1 MSALVLVFAE
11 DLMFTSRIREA
22 AKDAEV
28 EVVVTRDAQAFAA
41 AAAAPNKPV
50 LVLADLDS
58 PRLAAAATVA
68 QQRASL
74 GAALLVGFFSHVHVE
89 ASKAA
94 RAAGFHKVL
103 ARSAF
108 VQELPELL
116 RKAAASA

>member
-1 MSALVLVFAE
+1 MSALVLVYAE

-28 EVVVTRDAQAFAA
+28 EVVVARNAQAFAA

-58 PRLAAAATVA
+58 PRLAAADTVA
-68 QQRASL
+68 AQRASL
-74 GAALLVGFFSHVHVE
+74 TAALLVGFFSHVHVE

-108 VQELPELL
+108 VQELPELI